1 MKKAFVKLLA
11 LAMALA
17 LVFTLSVGASC
28 MDGEYFSTVQL
39 ENYVEEDMTDA
50 EVLQSIGGTHTETMD
65 YYIVT
70 AYEESIEGFTA
81 QDLYDNYEYYDYE
94 DDFKANI
101 SESLSEYKVDIIY
114 YEMDVESTEKFE
126 YVVIECGYSLSD
138 DVGIGAIVYEKWASI
153 PAETYLVDVTVS
165 NADSRE
171 ECEKIFYDVL
181 ENLTVYGYVGNTND
195 NYMGGLEDFEGFEDF
210 ENFENME
217 QFEDM
222 FNIFNENQDEIKE
235 LAGASIT
242 IILVMMAVMIIVP
255 IVIIIIV
262 IVVIVKSSKKKKQQQ
277 QAQQQYNQ
285 YNQYGYNP
293 YGQQNNGYN
302 PYGQQPPQNNGY
314 TPSGYTQ
321 SDYNPYSN
329 SSNNKE

>member
-1 MKKAFVKLLA
+1 MKKAFAKFLA
-11 LAMALA
+11 LVMAVTM
-17 LVFTLSVGASC
+17 VFTLSIGASC

-39 ENYVEEDMTDA
+39 ENYVEEDITTEDT
-50 EVLQSIGGTHTETMD
+50 LQSVGGTHTETMD

-70 AYEESIEGFTA
+70 AYEEAIEGFTA

-94 DDFKANI
+94 SDFKADLEEN
-101 SESLSEYKVDIIY
+101 LSEYKVDIIY

-138 DVGIGAIVYEKWASI
+138 DIGIGAIVYEKWASI
-153 PAETYLVDVTVS
+153 PAETYLVDVGVS

-171 ECEKIFYDVL
+171 ECEKVFYDVL
-181 ENLTVYGYVGNTND
+181 ENLTVYGYVGNTD
-195 NYMGGLEDFEGFEDF
+195 DGYMGGLEDFEGFE
-210 ENFENME
+210 NFENME
-217 QFEDM
+217 QLEDM

-235 LAGASIT
+235 LAGVSLT
-242 IILVMMAVMIIVP
+242 VILVVMSIMVIVP
-255 IVIIIIV
+255 IIIIIIV
-262 IVVIVKSSKKKKQQQ
+262 IVAIVKSSKKKKQQQQ

-293 YGQQNNGYN
+293 YGQQPPQNNGYN

-329 SSNNKE
+329 NKE